1 MEVITEGTNSPKLTL
16 SATSP
21 PLHPLHP
28 HQPPLF
34 PLFFPVVFA
43 SGCLSQLSFSPL
55 PANVTP
61 DHAAP
66 PRLSLSLSF
75 QKHITHLKSFSFS
88 PSLPVTCALPSRP
101 SSSLSLSRSLSVRPS
116 VCLSIRPLRHITL
129 RLCASGP
136 GGWMRMEE
144 DEEGGESGGFQ
155 TLSPTSAP

>member
-16 SATSP
+16 SATGP

-34 PLFFPVVFA
+34 PLFFPLVFA

-66 PRLSLSLSF
+66 PRLSLSF

-101 SSSLSLSRSLSVRPS
+101 SFSLPLSLLLSLSL
-116 VCLSIRPLRHITL
+116 CLSIYPSTQTHHSQIV
-129 RLCASGP
+129 CVWSWGV
-136 GGWMRMEE
+136 
-144 DEEGGESGGFQ
+144 DEEEEEVGESGGFQ

>member
-16 SATSP
+16 SATGP

-34 PLFFPVVFA
+34 PLFFPLVFA

-66 PRLSLSLSF
+66 PRLSLSLSLLSE
-75 QKHITHLKSFSFS
+75 THYTFKKFFLFPVSACHMCTPKSAFLLP
-88 PSLPVTCALPSRP
+88 PSLPP
-101 SSSLSLSRSLSVRPS
+101 SLSLSLSVYLSVHSDTSLSDCVRL
-116 VCLSIRPLRHITL
+116 VL
-129 RLCASGP
+129 
-136 GGWMRMEE
+136 GG
-144 DEEGGESGGFQ
+144 G
-155 TLSPTSAP
+155 

>member
-16 SATSP
+16 SATGP
-21 PLHPLHP
+21 PLHTLHP

-34 PLFFPVVFA
+34 PLFFPLVFA

-66 PRLSLSLSF
+66 PRLSLSLSLLSE
-75 QKHITHLKSFSFS
+75 THYTFKKFFLFPVSACHMCTPKSAF
-88 PSLPVTCALPSRP
+88 PLPP
-101 SSSLSLSRSLSVRPS
+101 SLSLS
-116 VCLSIRPLRHITL
+116 VCLSIYPSTQTHHSQIV
-129 RLCASGP
+129 CVWSWGV
-136 GGWMRMEE
+136 
-144 DEEGGESGGFQ
+144 DEEEEEVGESGGFQ